1 MGPGADRGLG
11 AGLSGLRRKAEGIE
25 PAGRSAAADAAPT
38 LGDMPAPTPAA
49 VTPPRLGPWSRTWRY
64 LLAVGT
70 GLVLWIFV
78 AIDLTADVA
87 PGDEGRVG
95 ATVLLDLLL
104 GLVAVGLLPLRRRRP
119 LLIAIVLAALT
130 ALSAFAVGPAM
141 LALVSLSTRRRWREV
156 LPVGAVW
163 VLATLIYEFVYEGSA
178 STELSEVL
186 HLWIAAGA
194 SLLMLGLLVAT
205 GFYVGARRELLQTL
219 RQRAEAAERAQEFRA
234 AEARQAE
241 RTRIAREMHDVLA
254 HRISLVAM
262 QAGALAYR
270 DDLTRAQITASAET
284 IRDSAHQAL
293 GELREVLGV
302 LRAEEEAVPTER
314 EAPQPTLAE
323 LPALLADAAEAGNR
337 VHLDLTGLPGGDRAA
352 LGALPVT
359 TSRTA
364 FRILQ
369 EGLTNARKHAPG
381 QDVQVRL
388 AGAPGERLLVEASN
402 AVPAVVP
409 HAAPGAGLGLVG
421 VAERAQ
427 LLGGS
432 LEHGIGSD
440 GRFGVRVWLPWQS

>member
-1 MGPGADRGLG
+1 
-11 AGLSGLRRKAEGIE
+11 
-25 PAGRSAAADAAPT
+25 
-38 LGDMPAPTPAA
+38 MPAPTPAA
-49 VTPPRLGPWSRTWRY
+49 VVTPPRLGPWSRTWRY
-64 LLAVGT
+64 LLAVGS
-70 GLVLWIFV
+70 GLFLWVFV
-78 AIDLTADVA
+78 TVDVTSDVA

-95 ATVLLDLLL
+95 AMVLLDVLL
-104 GLVAVGLLPLRRRRP
+104 GLVAIGLLPLRRRRP
-119 LLIAIVLAALT
+119 LLVAIVLAALT
-130 ALSAFAVGPAM
+130 ALSAFSIGAAM

-156 LPVGAVW
+156 LPAGAVW
-163 VLATLIYEFVYEGSA
+163 LAATLVYEFLYEGSS
-178 STELSEVL
+178 STELSELLSVAL
-186 HLWIAAGA
+186 AVGL
-194 SLLMLGLLVAT
+194 SVLMLALLVAT

-219 RQRAEAAERAQEFRA
+219 RQRAEAAERAQESRA

-262 QAGALAYR
+262 QAGGLAYR

-359 TSRTA
+359 ASRTA

-369 EGLTNARKHAPG
+369 EALTNARKHAPG
-381 QDVQVRL
+381 QDVRARL

-402 AVPAVVP
+402 PVPAVVP

-432 LEHGIGSD
+432 LEHGIGPD